1 VTAEAPRTAPAF
13 LPTMQAFF
21 QHTNLTVTPQ
31 ADGAEVYVAPAV
43 AKPPNLIDDRWLNRN
58 ARKLED
64 QGYDVQRL
72 FAASDEG
79 ALVTGLVI
87 RQKEAP
93 LVAET
98 RREHTLILR
107 IHPLAAAALDTLTPV
122 QYHYAEAAAIRGLRD
137 YLVGLD
143 LLPPVAPL
151 AEGQALTLTF
161 PGPQGAVELPVVVV
175 RASHALPPGQRSVLS
190 GPYTTFRY
198 TRPDDTTG
206 EVTLLDATLPTFVKG
221 A

>member
-1 VTAEAPRTAPAF
+1 MTAKASRSAPAL

-21 QHTNLTVTPQ
+21 QHSNLTVTPR

-64 QGYDVQRL
+64 QGYEVQRL
-72 FAASDEG
+72 FAAGDEG

-98 RREHTLILR
+98 RREHTLTLR
-107 IHPLAAAALDTLTPV
+107 IHPLAAAALATLTPM
-122 QYHYAEAAAIRGLRD
+122 QYHYAEAACIRGLRN

-143 LLPPVAPL
+143 LLPAL
-151 AEGQALTLTF
+151 GSLDEGQAVTLTF
-161 PGPQGAVELPVVVV
+161 PGPQGPVELPAVVV

-206 EVTLLDATLPTFVKG
+206 EIMLLDATLPTFVKG